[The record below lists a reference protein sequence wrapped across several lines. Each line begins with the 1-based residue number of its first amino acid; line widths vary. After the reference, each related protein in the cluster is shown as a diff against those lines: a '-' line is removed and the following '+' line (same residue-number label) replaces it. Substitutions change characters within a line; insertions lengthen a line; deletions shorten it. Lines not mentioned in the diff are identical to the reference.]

1 MEGSYVNMG
10 LLNGKVAL
18 ITGGRSGI
26 GRAVAI
32 AYAPAPSRPTTTIP
46 LSAPPSSVK
55 PQETR
60 HPSVVPAMIQ
70 DERPPR

>member
-1 MEGSYVNMG
+1 MEGSYVNIG

-46 LSAPPSSVK
+46 LSRHHPPSSHKK
-55 PQETR
+55 PDT
-60 HPSVVPAMIQ
+60 HPWC
-70 DERPPR
+70 R